1 MEVDK
6 KILKQYKSLQKEL
19 KMLDKKIDRLYDRQA
34 SLPTV
39 MGKVTKSSDDF
50 PYIEEHVSVQ
60 MDEPKEAEEI
70 RRLLLIRENMR
81 EQVRKSLLSIETF
94 IADIPDSTDRQI
106 FELTFLEGK
115 KQREVA
121 DLIGI
126 ERSVVSKRITN
137 YINLHTN
144 HKNTML

>member
-1 MEVDK
+1 
-6 KILKQYKSLQKEL
+6 
-19 KMLDKKIDRLYDRQA
+19 MLDKKIDRLYDRQA

-106 FELTFLEGK
+106 FELAFLEGK

>member
-1 MEVDK
+1 MDK
-6 KILKQYKSLQKEL
+6 KELKQYLPLQREIQL
-19 KMLDKKIDRLYDRQA
+19 LNKKIDKLYERQE

-70 RRLLLIRENMR
+70 RKLLLIRENR
-81 EQVRKSLLSIETF
+81 RKQARRLSQEIEKF

-115 KQREVA
+115 RQREVA
-121 DLIGI
+121 EEVGL

-137 YINLHTN
+137 YIEFA
-144 HKNTML
+144 HKAQK

>member
-6 KILKQYKSLQKEL
+6 DTLKQYVPMKNEL

-70 RRLLLIRENMR
+70 RELLLIKEERR
-81 EQVRKSLLSIETF
+81 EQVRKSLLDIETF
-94 IADIPDSTDRQI
+94 IAAIPDSTNRQI
-106 FELTFLEGK
+106 FELTFLDGK

-121 DLIGI
+121 NEVGYS
-126 ERSVVSKRITN
+126 RSRISQI
-137 YINLHTN
+137 INDYL
-144 HKNTML
+144 KD

>member
-39 MGKVTKSSDDF
+39 MGKITKSSDDF

-81 EQVRKSLLSIETF
+81 EQV
-94 IADIPDSTDRQI
+94 
-106 FELTFLEGK
+106 K
-115 KQREVA
+115 K
-121 DLIGI
+121 
-126 ERSVVSKRITN
+126 
-137 YINLHTN
+137 
-144 HKNTML
+144 

>member
-70 RRLLLIRENMR
+70 RRLLLIRGNMR

>member
-6 KILKQYKSLQKEL
+6 KTLKQYKSLQKEL
-19 KMLDKKIDRLYDRQA
+19 KMLDKKIDGLYDRQA
-34 SLPTV
+34 SIPTV

-94 IADIPDSTDRQI
+94 IANIPDSTDRQI

-121 DLIGI
+121 DEVGYS
-126 ERSVVSKRITN
+126 RSRISQI
-137 YINLHTN
+137 INDYL
-144 HKNTML
+144 KD

>member
-1 MEVDK
+1 
-6 KILKQYKSLQKEL
+6 
-19 KMLDKKIDRLYDRQA
+19 MLDKKIDRLYDRQA

-121 DLIGI
+121 DEVGYS
-126 ERSVVSKRITN
+126 RSRISQI
-137 YINLHTN
+137 INDYL
-144 HKNTML
+144 KD

>member
-1 MEVDK
+1 MDK
-6 KILKQYKSLQKEL
+6 KTLKQYKSLQNEL
-19 KMLDKKIDRLYDRQA
+19 KILDKKIDRLYDRQA
-34 SLPTV
+34 ALPTV

-94 IADIPDSTDRQI
+94 IAAIPDSTNRQI
-106 FELTFLEGK
+106 FELTFLDGK

-121 DLIGI
+121 DEVGYS
-126 ERSVVSKRITN
+126 RSRISQI
-137 YINLHTN
+137 INDYL
-144 HKNTML
+144 KD

>member
-1 MEVDK
+1 MDK

-70 RRLLLIRENMR
+70 RRLLLIRGNMR